1 MDGLTLQLQKV
12 YIEILNLD
20 FDHRFH
26 IASVLIVYFTDT
38 SKSIWPGE
46 FYGPSCGCINC
57 WACFRTPFCPGPPS
71 KQSAFMSLNIG
82 IGIGFPSVEES
93 AYRTQGGLPSTG
105 LHSSCGK
112 SKNARICPL
121 LWRGKPNIPQM
132 TGPLKILLM

>member
-1 MDGLTLQLQKV
+1 MDRLTLQLQKV

-20 FDHRFH
+20 FDHRLH

-57 WACFRTPFCPGPPS
+57 WACFRTPFSPGPPS

-82 IGIGFPSVEES
+82 IGIGFPSVEEPKEAS
-93 AYRTQGGLPSTG
+93 QALGFI
-105 LHSSCGK
+105 LHAGSQKMQEFVLYCGEE
-112 SKNARICPL
+112 SPTFLR
-121 LWRGKPNIPQM
+121 
-132 TGPLKILLM
+132 